1 MSSDPSLA
9 DELAREREEVERLRG
24 LLVAKDRELGAA
36 QGRVLQLET
45 RWRYMMGI
53 ARRLRAAPTLAREAL
68 GGGRRRGA
76 RG

>member
-1 MSSDPSLA
+1 MSGDPSLA
-9 DELAREREEVERLRG
+9 DELAREREEVERLRA

-36 QGRVLQLET
+36 QGRLLHLET

-53 ARRLRAAPTLAREAL
+53 ARRLRAAPARARDAL
-68 GGGRRRGA
+68 GGRRQRGA